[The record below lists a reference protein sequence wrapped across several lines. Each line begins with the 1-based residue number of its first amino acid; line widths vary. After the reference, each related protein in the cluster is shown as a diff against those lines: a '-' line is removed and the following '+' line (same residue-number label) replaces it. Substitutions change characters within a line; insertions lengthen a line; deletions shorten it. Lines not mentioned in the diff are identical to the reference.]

1 MARFRMTAL
10 AFALVLVAAF
20 AVAEA
25 WRPVAPAAPGLL
37 DVELASALR
46 SFDDC
51 GDFLDTVRTEALKQ
65 VTPYGLG
72 GIGGMG
78 YDQFSSGVALDMGGG
93 AVRREAAME
102 AGIADTAAGAGQ
114 SSGAAAAPPP
124 APAKDGVV
132 EVSGTNVQ
140 ERGVDE
146 PDVIKTDGDVMAAV
160 ARGRLQ
166 LVDLRDG
173 GRRLAATLPLSNG
186 WGHELLLHDG
196 RLLITGTV
204 EEPLAGGDQPAS
216 SKEEALRME
225 EGDQARS
232 GPGRIAI
239 MPMGTPKLE
248 LTLLDVRDPAQPRQL
263 GSVRLDGQLVSSRLV
278 DGMVRVVLRSNP
290 QPAMA
295 HPEPGPATIPAEM
308 RELESQATARNT
320 EIVRTSDAEDWLPA
334 YSVRDAEG
342 ATVASEPL
350 VACDD
355 IRHPEQFRGFGLLS
369 VLAVP
374 MTGDN
379 AGALTPTGTASVQ
392 GDGDTVYA
400 TPDRLYVAMNRWEE
414 TGPQPR
420 GQIEPATDPAV
431 GGGDNSV
438 VSDDGTVT
446 SVPPASG
453 SSEPFE
459 PGSTGS
465 AGSGPASR
473 PMPIEGDGGI
483 GDTPP
488 DQPMDQPMPV
498 EPDGGPGGPVE
509 PAPEPGVVDP
519 MPAPAPAPGMPAAP
533 PRTFVDV
540 HEFDTSDP
548 ARPVYTASGSVPG
561 HLLNQWSLSAHQG
574 HLRIATTDG
583 QFGFEGEGAS
593 ESAVYVLRREGTRL
607 VEAGRVSG
615 LGKGER
621 IYAVRYFG
629 DYGFVVTF
637 RQTDPLYTLDLSNP
651 AAPRVAGEL
660 KVPGFSAYLHPVGP
674 GLLLGVGQNADE
686 ADGRRLGVQ
695 VSLFDVSN
703 LAAPARVANLT
714 MEPESSTEVEHE
726 HRAFLWWPAAK
737 RAVLPY
743 MRAHWDEKTQRD
755 AGFFGALA
763 LDVDGG
769 VREAGRLTH
778 IAEGNPD
785 PWWAQIRRAVVVGD
799 TLYTMSERGLLASDV
814 DDLSERGFLEFTGPT
829 PQQQQVD
836 PGFGGVEPGV
846 AEPMPERLIV
856 D

>member
-25 WRPVAPAAPGLL
+25 WRPVAPAAPGGVL

-46 SFDDC
+46 SFDNC
-51 GDFLDTVRTEALKQ
+51 GDFLDTVRAEALKQ

-72 GIGGMG
+72 GMGGG
-78 YDQFSSGVALDMGGG
+78 EFSSGVALDMGGG

-102 AGIADTAAGAGQ
+102 AGIADTAAGAEQ
-114 SSGAAAAPPP
+114 SSGAAGAQAP

-132 EVSGTNVQ
+132 DVSGTNVQ

-146 PDVIKTDGDVMAAV
+146 PDVIKTDGNVMAAV

-196 RLLITGTV
+196 RLLITGNV
-204 EEPLAGGDQPAS
+204 EEPVPGGDQPVS
-216 SKEEALRME
+216 SEEEALTRE
-225 EGDQARS
+225 DKARPAPD

-248 LTLLDVRDPAQPRQL
+248 LTLLDVRDPAQPKRL

-290 QPAMA
+290 QPPMA
-295 HPEPGPATIPAEM
+295 HPEPGPATNPAEM
-308 RELESQATARNT
+308 RALESEATARNE

-334 YSVRDAEG
+334 YTVRDAEG
-342 ATVASEPL
+342 ATVASKPL

-374 MTGDN
+374 MTGDD
-379 AGALTPTGTASVQ
+379 AGALVPTGTASVQ

-414 TGPQPR
+414 TGPQPLID
-420 GQIEPATDPAV
+420 GGPAGDPNA
-431 GGGDNSV
+431 V
-438 VSDDGTVT
+438 VSSDGTVT
-446 SVPPASG
+446 SVPPAPASSG
-453 SSEPFE
+453 LSE

-465 AGSGPASR
+465 AGSEPASQ

-488 DQPMDQPMPV
+488 DQPIDQPMPV

-509 PAPEPGVVDP
+509 PAPEPAPEPGVVDP
-519 MPAPAPAPGMPAAP
+519 MPGRPVPAPAP
-533 PRTFVDV
+533 PRTFVDI

-607 VEAGRVSG
+607 VETGRVTG

-637 RQTDPLYTLDLSNP
+637 RQTDPLYTLDLSDP
-651 AAPRVAGEL
+651 AAPRVVGEL

-686 ADGRRLGVQ
+686 STGQRLGVQ
-695 VSLFDVSN
+695 ISLFDVSN
-703 LAAPARVANLT
+703 LAAPTRVANLT

-743 MRAHWDEKTQRD
+743 MRAHWDEATQRD

-763 LDVDGG
+763 LDVDGD

-814 DDLSERGFLEFTGPT
+814 DDLGERGFLEFTGPT

-836 PGFGGVEPGV
+836 PGLGGIEPGV